1 MTLMDT
7 AQLLGNFGEFF
18 GAIAVVATL
27 TYLAVQVRH
36 SAEASRL
43 DGQARVLEMANQA
56 LILRTTPAASR
67 VWLTGLAAPDELT
80 PEEKNSFYNML
91 LIQVNAVQITQ
102 LNKESSPFLQDLE
115 VRGFSGLAKYPGFR
129 RWYESNRDYLGPVVT
144 REIDEALREVARD

>member
-1 MTLMDT
+1 MDT

-36 SAEASRL
+36 GAEASRL

-67 VWLTGLAAPDELT
+67 IWLTGLATPGELT
-80 PEEKNSFYNML
+80 LEEKNSFYNML
-91 LIQVNAVQITQ
+91 LIQANALQITQ

>member
-18 GAIAVVATL
+18 GDIAVVATL

-36 SAEASRL
+36 GAEASRL

-67 VWLTGLAAPDELT
+67 IWLTGLATPGELT
-80 PEEKNSFYNML
+80 LEEKNSFYNML
-91 LIQVNAVQITQ
+91 LIQANAVQITQ
-102 LNKESSPFLQDLE
+102 LNKESSPFLQDLD
-115 VRGFSGLAKYPGFR
+115 VSGFSDLAKYPGFR
-129 RWYESNRDYLGPVVT
+129 RWYESKRDYLGPVVT